1 MMMMMII
8 IIIICVRQQCLGK
21 GAEFQLFI
29 SFIQHS
35 IDPYKVLPDIEHVI
49 QERS

>member
-1 MMMMMII
+1 MMTMTT
-8 IIIICVRQQCLGK
+8 CVRPQCLGK

-29 SFIQHS
+29 SFTQHS
-35 IDPYKVLPDIEHVI
+35 IDPYKVSLDIEHVM

>member
-1 MMMMMII
+1 M
-8 IIIICVRQQCLGK
+8 LDNNPWEK
-21 GAEFQLFI
+21 GAKFQLFI

-35 IDPYKVLPDIEHVI
+35 IDPYQVSTDIEHVI

>member
-1 MMMMMII
+1 MMMII
-8 IIIICVRQQCLGK
+8 IIMLDNHAWEK
-21 GAEFQLFI
+21 DAEFQLFI

-35 IDPYKVLPDIEHVI
+35 IDSYKVSPDIEHVI